1 MKYYLAI
8 FIALL
13 TSTFTLAAYEPT
25 IHTGTTE
32 NVSPRK
38 VVHVMKQ
45 VDDTYGG
52 IVVLEDGSAWRDY
65 WEFKPISV
73 GDTLE
78 SSDGIHFNNASDQ
91 VTYSLKY
98 IGKIGLKGQL
108 QPELPGLSGVIDHTD
123 VLMKS
128 VRHVSVP
135 DYAEGTGGK
144 ASHTPRAAIEAG
156 HAVVEIGRAD
166 G

>member
-98 IGKIGLKGQL
+98 IGKIDKTPLSIEKIYNYHPDIVPSKNTSSYLHLSNGLIVGADPALYREGEWTAPKKVHY
-108 QPELPGLSGVIDHTD
+108 LPGQD
-123 VLMKS
+123 
-128 VRHVSVP
+128 
-135 DYAEGTGGK
+135 
-144 ASHTPRAAIEAG
+144 
-156 HAVVEIGRAD
+156 
-166 G
+166 